1 MFPACLFARQLCES
15 KPGWLDSR
23 SGRLQIRPKVIGTIT
38 FDSTYNI
45 KTAKTDLTERDF
57 TNSENDLYQIRK
69 IALDELS
76 TNSD

>member
-45 KTAKTDLTERDF
+45 KTA
-57 TNSENDLYQIRK
+57 NSENDLYQIRK